1 MTAARTIAAAAVAV
15 AAFTLVGA
23 PSASAAVLTNRFK
36 LAGTTLCLDGSVGG
50 AIADVRLTTC
60 GPADRQLWR
69 WSTPGSQTSLRHVG
83 TGACAHHL
91 RTEVGLSACGT
102 AVSQRWQVTG
112 TPDTM
117 LIKAADTG
125 QCLGRTAAAR
135 VGMSP
140 CNGSAAQHW
149 QRA

>member
-1 MTAARTIAAAAVAV
+1 MIAGRIVVAAAVAV

-36 LAGTTLCLDGSVGG
+36 LAGTTVCLDGSV
-50 AIADVRLTTC
+50 ADVRLATC
-60 GPADRQLWR
+60 GPGERQLWR
-69 WSTPGSQTSLRHVG
+69 WSTPSTQTSLRHVG
-83 TGACAHHL
+83 TGTCAHHL
-91 RTEVGLSACGT
+91 RTEVGLAACASA
-102 AVSQRWQVTG
+102 ASQRWKVTG
-112 TPDTM
+112 TPDNM

-125 QCLGRTAAAR
+125 QCLGRTAAAG

-140 CNGSAAQHW
+140 CTGGAAQHW